1 MASYKGH
8 IAGGA
13 IVYALFMVA
22 LAFLAGSPPNW
33 NDGPVYLALVL
44 MGALFPDV
52 DTNSKAQRWFYSI
65 FFILDVGLILN
76 ARYEYAAFLGLFAM
90 LPIIARHRGWTHSI
104 WAMIL
109 IPLPIILLPYALLK
123 TDPRPL
129 ISFYLCAVAG
139 YGSHLAIDRS
149 F

>member
-8 IAGGA
+8 IAGGVIA
-13 IVYALFMVA
+13 YVLFI
-22 LAFLAGSPPNW
+22 LTLTFLVGSPPNW
-33 NDGPVYLALVL
+33 NDGPVYLSLVL

-65 FFILDVGLILN
+65 FLILDIGLILN
-76 ARYEYAAFLGLFAM
+76 SRYAYAAFLGLFAM
-90 LPIIARHRGWTHSI
+90 LPIAARHRGWTHSI

-109 IPLPIILLPYALLK
+109 IPAPIILLPYALLK
-123 TDPRPL
+123 TDPKPL
-129 ISFYLCAVAG
+129 ISFYLSAVAG